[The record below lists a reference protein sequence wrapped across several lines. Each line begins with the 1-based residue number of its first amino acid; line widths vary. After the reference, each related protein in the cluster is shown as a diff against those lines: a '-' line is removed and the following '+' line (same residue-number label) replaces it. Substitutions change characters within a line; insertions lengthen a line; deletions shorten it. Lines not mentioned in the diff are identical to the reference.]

1 MEGVKSKI
9 GTMFYVEVVKYKKK
23 KIIRSRLDVPN
34 RLIARL
40 HQYK

>member
-1 MEGVKSKI
+1 MKGVKSKI
-9 GTMFYVEVVKYKKK
+9 GTMFQVEGVKCKITV
-23 KIIRSRLDVPN
+23 IIRSRLDAPN

>member
-1 MEGVKSKI
+1 MKGVKNKI
-9 GTMFYVEVVKYKKK
+9 GTMFQVEGVKYKITV
-23 KIIRSRLDVPN
+23 IIRSRLDAPN